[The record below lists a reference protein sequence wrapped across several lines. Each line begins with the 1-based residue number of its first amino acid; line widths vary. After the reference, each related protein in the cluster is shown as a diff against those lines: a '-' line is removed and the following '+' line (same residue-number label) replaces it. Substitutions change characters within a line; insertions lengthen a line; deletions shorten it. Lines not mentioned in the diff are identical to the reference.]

1 MMAYENRY
9 KKLEQNLA
17 PGGVPGV

>member
-1 MMAYENRY
+1 MAYENRY